1 MRKFASFIAIAAMIL
16 AVAACKKEDQPGGG
30 KVSDLQYLI
39 EALMRTD
46 ENGKITGYMIGDNL
60 NPADPYDISVPVD
73 SYEEAVELFFEL
85 MPEGAHYTQDAT
97 SVTWDMTD
105 GDGKPEGKAILRK
118 NEELGAVAT
127 ISVTPLLMTKGA
139 KVFPSVTFLPP
150 ILWPENGGAAEEILN
165 RDYYVGAVVWK
176 EKDEGFS
183 NGEFLVIREWTPKES
198 GLMVQMLNHKLSSG
212 KVQGDSSI
220 KTLHR
225 VHKALMA
232 NYDLLVN
239 GYWKEQN
246 WPSLDKWYV
255 SQTTTWYGDTGYLN
269 MLTGKEKWSWLDISV
284 SECYLIYVYC
294 FKPDG
299 DKIKFW

>member
-1 MRKFASFIAIAAMIL
+1 MRKLVSLFAIAAMIL

-139 KVFPSVTFLPP
+139 KVFPSVTFLPS
-150 ILWPENGGAAEEILN
+150 ILWPENSGAAEEILN
-165 RDYYVGAVVWK
+165 RDYYLGAAIYK
-176 EKDEGFS
+176 GTDEGF
-183 NGEFLVIREWTPKES
+183 GWGPFVVVRPWTPQES
-198 GLMVQMLNHKLSSG
+198 GLLVRLVSPPWGEDCTSSMNTLH
-212 KVQGDSSI
+212 KVQ
-220 KTLHR
+220 
-225 VHKALMA
+225 KALAA
-232 NYDLLVN
+232 NYELLVE
-239 GYWKEQN
+239 GYGKQHD
-246 WPSLDKWYV
+246 WPDLDGWYM
-255 SQTTTWYGDTGYLN
+255 SSDIEWLCRGYCNLKTGE
-269 MLTGKEKWSWLDISV
+269 EKWPNALFGSA
-284 SECYLIYVYC
+284 SEKGTALVYC
-294 FKPDG
+294 FKPNG